1 LFFEYYHIRK
11 KNEIQPTTIG
21 LIRFNRG
28 KIINKYL
35 RELCIPISI
44 GIVNFTVK
52 HKNKMK
58 IIIPMA
64 GRGSRLRPHTLT
76 IPKPLIPVAGKPIVH
91 RLVEDIVGVLNQDI
105 EEIAFI
111 IHESFGKQV
120 EEDLIAIAEKLGA
133 KGTIYYQNEAL
144 GTGHAIMCAKD
155 SLSGPA
161 VIAYADTLI
170 RANFDLDADADSV
183 IWVKQVDQPEAFGV
197 VNLNEANEII
207 ELVEKPK
214 EFVSDLAVIGIYYF
228 KDVAVL
234 KNELQSV
241 LDNNIINGG
250 EYQINDGIKQMMAKG
265 MRFVPGEVDEWMDCG
280 NKDVTVDTNSRMLGF
295 LHNDGEQLVANNV
308 KLENS
313 TIIPPCYIGED
324 VVLINATVG
333 PNVSLGNGCQVI
345 DSVIKN
351 SLVQTYSNIK
361 NANLDNAMIGNHA
374 SFDGKF
380 TNVSIGDYSVLE

>member
-1 LFFEYYHIRK
+1 
-11 KNEIQPTTIG
+11 
-21 LIRFNRG
+21 
-28 KIINKYL
+28 
-35 RELCIPISI
+35 
-44 GIVNFTVK
+44 
-52 HKNKMK
+52 
-58 IIIPMA
+58 MA

-76 IPKPLIPVAGKPIVH
+76 IPKPLIPIAGKPIVH
-91 RLVEDIVGVLNQDI
+91 RLVEDIAGVLNQDI
-105 EEIAFI
+105 EEVAFI
-111 IHESFGKQV
+111 IHETFGKKV
-120 EEDLIAIAEKLGA
+120 EDELIAIANKLGA

-170 RANFDLDADADSV
+170 RADFDLDKNADSV

-197 VNLNEANEII
+197 VKLNDVNEIV
-207 ELVEKPK
+207 ELVEKPAT
-214 EFVSDLAVIGIYYF
+214 FVSDLAVIGIYYF

-234 KNELQSV
+234 KNELQLV
-241 LDNNIINGG
+241 LDNNIVHGG

-265 MRFVPGEVDEWMDCG
+265 MKFVPGKVDEWMDCG
-280 NKDVTVDTNSRMLGF
+280 NKDVTVETNSRMLGF
-295 LHNDGEQLVANNV
+295 LHNDGEQLVKHKV

-333 PNVSLGNGCQVI
+333 PNVSLGNGCQVQNSI
-345 DSVIKN
+345 IKN
-351 SLVQTYSNIK
+351 SLVQTYSQIK

-374 SFDGKF
+374 SFDGNF
-380 TNVSIGDYSVLE
+380 VSISIGDYSVLE